1 MATDF
6 DLGMRFRKHPL
17 LSQFSSYLPGT
28 IKEVFDWIEFI
39 ISNNPVAS
47 AGIKKLSE
55 TPITSFRYI
64 ELDDKNEGSSAY
76 KGSWKTLL
84 EKELNIKS
92 KLVDISYNTELY
104 GNCFVS
110 VYAPI
115 NRFLKCKCGASTHIL
130 HSRRLKVFSP
140 KNNNSTDYSYSLDDP
155 DANLKDEDIVKKY
168 ASGVKSESKV
178 RFSCFCGTCKKIT
191 PHTAV
196 DIKSKSVKD
205 INVITWNPKDITME
219 YNPISGATDYFYAP
233 SREMQDGVK
242 KNKKNILATM
252 PIGMIESIL
261 EKKIFK
267 FAKGHIFHSKSE
279 TIAGISTTWGMPKL
293 TAAMPAFMTLMILR
307 KANEKI
313 ATDYMV
319 PLRVMFPT
327 NSDGPQSMYNYMGG
341 NDFVS
346 NINNMLTQWKVDPS
360 GVQTAPFPIGTQT
373 ILGDGK
379 LLTLNQEIDQLETNI
394 ASSLGIPIEFI
405 KGGLSYT
412 AQGSSLRL
420 LENQLASL
428 SANLNDVLE
437 FVIGRVGAI
446 LEKEKTVVELI
457 PFKLVDDLQE
467 KMAIIQLAAS
477 GQGGISNG
485 SIMEMFN
492 VDQISEK
499 KKLRSE
505 AKDAIRDSLDDQSF
519 QQELITTIEEKAKQE
534 AAIGQG
540 SFDGLNQQALLQEA
554 DTHVEQLQQM
564 DDGERKSKLDEMS
577 KTNMVLYAVVKA
589 RLEMAQGKEDYAAAK
604 EARGGEE

>member
-55 TPITSFRYI
+55 TPITSFRYV
-64 ELDDKNEGSSAY
+64 ETDDRNEGSSAY
-76 KGSWKTLL
+76 KGTWKTLL
-84 EKELNIKS
+84 EKELNMKA
-92 KLVDISYNTELY
+92 KLIDISYNTELY

-110 VYAPI
+110 VYSPI
-115 NRFLKCKCGASTHIL
+115 NRFLKCNCGGSTHIL
-130 HSRRLKVFSP
+130 HARRLKVFSP
-140 KNNNSTDYSYSLDDP
+140 KDNKSTYSYAIDDV
-155 DANLKDEDIVKKY
+155 DTKATKEDIVKKY
-168 ASGVKSESKV
+168 ASGVKSEARVK
-178 RFSCFCGTCKKIT
+178 FSCFCDSCKKIT

-196 DIKSKSVKD
+196 DIKSKSVPD
-205 INVITWNPKDITME
+205 INIITWNPKDITME
-219 YNPISGATDYFYAP
+219 YNPISGVTDYFYAP
-233 SREMQDGVK
+233 SRQMQDGVK

-252 PIGMIESIL
+252 PIGMIESVL
-261 EKKIFK
+261 DKKIFK

-279 TIAGISTTWGMPKL
+279 TISGISTTWGMPKL

-313 ATDYMV
+313 AADYMV

-327 NSDGPQSMYNYMGG
+327 NSDGPSNMYNFMGG
-341 NDFVS
+341 TDFVS
-346 NINNMLTQWKVDPS
+346 NINNMLSQWKVDPS

-412 AQGSSLRL
+412 TQGSSLRL
-420 LENQLASL
+420 LENQLATL

-437 FVIGRVGAI
+437 FIIKRVGTI
-446 LEKEKTVVELI
+446 LEKDITTVELI

-467 KMAIIQLAAS
+467 KMAMIQLATS
-477 GQGGISNG
+477 GQGGISQG

-492 VDQISEK
+492 VDQVAEK
-499 KKLRSE
+499 KKLRAES
-505 AKDAIRDSLDDQSF
+505 KDAIKEALEDQNF
-519 QQELITTIEEKAKQE
+519 QQELIATIAEKAKQE
-534 AAIGQG
+534 SAIGQG
-540 SFDGLNQQALLQEA
+540 NFDGLNQQALLQEA
-554 DTHVEQLQQM
+554 DIHVEQLQQM
-564 DDGERKSKLDEMS
+564 DDGQRKSSLDEMS

-604 EARGGEE
+604 EARE